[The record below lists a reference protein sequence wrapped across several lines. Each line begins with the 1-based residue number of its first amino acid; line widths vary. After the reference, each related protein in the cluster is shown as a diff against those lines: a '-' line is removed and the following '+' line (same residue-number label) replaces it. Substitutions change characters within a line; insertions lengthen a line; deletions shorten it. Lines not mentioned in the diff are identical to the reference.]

1 MKITSLSL
9 LALLVFNTN
18 TSIAQNTT
26 SKSMNSLIEK
36 ILTER
41 KATSEEALQAFDSLP
56 PASLE
61 FMHGRW
67 KGSEIETGHPMNGLL
82 THSGWYGKIFE
93 NNEEVH
99 PLVFFG
105 KDKKEL
111 YSLDPAYLPLDF
123 KMPKSD
129 LLATLMS
136 KSRIVLE
143 TTESKARLRNIE
155 YRGKVCATM
164 AYDEKPIFDMFAK
177 IDDNR
182 VLGVMDL
189 KGNPLPYFFV
199 LERDDDSDYEIA
211 PFKAREKKFM
221 ELFDME
227 VQNRAFALK
236 GAINANDKASTE
248 DDKIFFGAWVDLEE
262 YLQKKYAPFAEK
274 YGLSQEP
281 RSMAKIQA
289 GLGEIALNILPDSVM
304 REGMLKQTIQYLE
317 KLKELQRVAPK
328 EDAAFFDFVVRQEEL
343 QIDAVQFWVDRKNEE
358 AAKLLR
364 NFMKENQ

>member
-1 MKITSLSL
+1 MKLTFPS
-9 LALLVFNTN
+9 LLVFLVFNAN

-26 SKSMNSLIEK
+26 PQNMNSSIEK

-41 KATSEEALQAFDSLP
+41 KASPEEALQAFDGLS
-56 PASLE
+56 PASLD

-67 KGSEIETGHPMNGLL
+67 KGFEIETGHPMEGLL

-93 NNEEVH
+93 NEEEVH

-111 YSLDPAYLPLDF
+111 YSLNPAYLPLDF
-123 KMPKSD
+123 NLPKSD
-129 LLATLMS
+129 FLGTLMNQ
-136 KSRIVLE
+136 SRIVLE
-143 TTESKARLRNIE
+143 TKESKARLRNME
-155 YRGKVCATM
+155 YRGKVYATM

-177 IDDNR
+177 IDDDR

-189 KGNPLPYFFV
+189 KGNPHPYFFV
-199 LERDDDSDYEIA
+199 LERDDDSAYEIA
-211 PFKAREKKFM
+211 PFKAKEKKFM

-236 GAINANDKASTE
+236 ACINAKDNASTE
-248 DDKIFFGAWVDLEE
+248 GDKIFFGAWLDFEQF
-262 YLQKKYAPFAEK
+262 LQRKYAPYAEK
-274 YGLSQEP
+274 YALSQEP

-289 GLGEIALNILPDSVM
+289 GLGEIALNILPDSIM
-304 REGMLKQTIQYLE
+304 RKGMRDQTIQYLE

-328 EDAAFFDFVVRQEEL
+328 EDGDFFDFVVKQEEL
-343 QIDAVQFWVDRKNEE
+343 QIDALQFWVDENYEE
-358 AAKLLR
+358 AATSLR
-364 NFMKENQ
+364 NFIEENQ

>member
-1 MKITSLSL
+1 
-9 LALLVFNTN
+9 
-18 TSIAQNTT
+18 
-26 SKSMNSLIEK
+26 MNNLMEK

-41 KATSEEALQAFDSLP
+41 KATKEEALQAFDNLT

-82 THSGWYGKIFE
+82 TNSGWYGKIFE

-129 LLATLMS
+129 LLGTLMN

-143 TTESKARLRNIE
+143 TTESTARLRNIE

-199 LERDDDSDYEIA
+199 LERDDDSAYEFA
-211 PFKAREKKFM
+211 PFKAKEKKFM

-248 DDKIFFGAWVDLEE
+248 GDKIFFGAWVDLEE

-274 YGLSQEP
+274 YALSQEP

-304 REGMLKQTIQYLE
+304 REGMLKQTIKYLE
-317 KLKELQRVAPK
+317 KLKDLQRVAPK

-343 QIDAVQFWVDRKNEE
+343 QIDALQFWIDENYEE
-358 AAKLLR
+358 AAKLLG
-364 NFMKENQ
+364 NFMKENE

>member
-1 MKITSLSL
+1 
-9 LALLVFNTN
+9 
-18 TSIAQNTT
+18 
-26 SKSMNSLIEK
+26 MNSLLEK

-41 KATSEEALQAFDSLP
+41 KGTTEEALQVFDKLP

-67 KGSEIETGHPMNGLL
+67 KGSEIETGHPMEGLL
-82 THSGWYGKIFE
+82 TQSGWYGKIFE

-99 PLVFFG
+99 PLVVFG

-111 YSLDPAYLPLDF
+111 YSLNPAYLPLDF
-123 KMPKSD
+123 KLPKSD
-129 LLATLMS
+129 LLGTLMN

-143 TTESKARLRNIE
+143 TKESKARLRNME

-177 IDDNR
+177 IDDKR
-182 VLGVMDL
+182 VLGVMDF
-189 KGNPLPYFFV
+189 KGDPNPYFFM
-199 LERDDDSDYEIA
+199 LERDDDTAYEIA
-211 PFKAREKKFM
+211 PFKAKEKKFM

-236 GAINANDKASTE
+236 ACINANNKSSTE
-248 DDKIFFGAWVDLEE
+248 GDKIFFGAWLDFEQF
-262 YLQKKYAPFAEK
+262 LQKKYAPFAEK
-274 YGLSQEP
+274 YALSQEP

-304 REGMLKQTIQYLE
+304 REAMREQTIKYLE
-317 KLKELQRVAPK
+317 KLKELQYVAPK
-328 EDAAFFDFVVRQEEL
+328 EDAGFFDFVVKQEEL
-343 QIDAVQFWVDRKNEE
+343 QIDALQFWVDENNEA

-364 NFMKENQ
+364 NFIEENQ

>member
-1 MKITSLSL
+1 MMKLTSPSL
-9 LALLVFNTN
+9 LALLVLNTS
-18 TSIAQNTT
+18 TSIAQDTK
-26 SKSMNSLIEK
+26 SKNMNSLVEK

-41 KATSEEALQAFDSLP
+41 KASTEETLQAFDSLP

-67 KGSEIETGHPMNGLL
+67 KGYEIETGHPMEGLL

-111 YSLDPAYLPLDF
+111 YSLNPAYLPLEF
-123 KMPKSD
+123 NLPKSD
-129 LLATLMS
+129 LLGTLMN

-143 TTESKARLRNIE
+143 TKESKARLRNME
-155 YRGKVCATM
+155 YRGKIYATM

-189 KGNPLPYFFV
+189 KGNPHPYFFV
-199 LERDDDSDYEIA
+199 LERDNDSSYEIA
-211 PFKAREKKFM
+211 PFKAKEKKFM

-236 GAINANDKASTE
+236 ACINANDNSSTE
-248 DDKIFFGAWVDLEE
+248 GDKIFFGAWLDFEQF
-262 YLQKKYAPFAEK
+262 LQKKYAPFRRKIRAF
-274 YGLSQEP
+274 S
-281 RSMAKIQA
+281 RAKID
-289 GLGEIALNILPDSVM
+289 GKYTGRS
-304 REGMLKQTIQYLE
+304 R
-317 KLKELQRVAPK
+317 
-328 EDAAFFDFVVRQEEL
+328 
-343 QIDAVQFWVDRKNEE
+343 
-358 AAKLLR
+358 
-364 NFMKENQ
+364 